1 MQIQICDWTRLTH
14 AATPPKKLNNTILTH
29 WRNCLR
35 LTVYYKCKSWIEVI
49 FYGVDEVLQQDAIDL
64 IYLATVWDYDLPIVE
79 LSSSY
84 EIF

>member
-1 MQIQICDWTRLTH
+1 MTGPVLLMLPRR
-14 AATPPKKLNNTILTH
+14 PKKLTTQYSLTDGTACV
-29 WRNCLR
+29 WL
-35 LTVYYKCKSWIEVI
+35 YIDSKSWIEVI